1 MKKYKAVVIDGKKV
15 IRRMTAATIVM
26 VVLLAGIL
34 NIRIS
39 DFRLPLNVE
48 GLAERALTESVPQTA
63 GSAELGNTLDEL
75 VVAIRKMVSFVLT
88 FDPFDPRT
96 VVFGQVPLIH
106 TVSQSYLAS
115 TANAG
120 VSAVFNP
127 KNADQGYGQAEPST
141 PESGEHLIREVDS
154 SQAKTL
160 GSGKNKILIRNETSF
175 AINTHEMLNAPLSLN
190 INGSGPKVLIVH
202 THATESYSPEG
213 VTTYQTDKSDRSTDT
228 SQNMIAIGDAIKA
241 VFDKAGISAIHDK
254 TLHDHP
260 SFNGSYANSLKTIE
274 SYKAKYPS
282 ICVVLDIH
290 RDAFVYEDG
299 SKAKFVAEINGKKA
313 AQLMFVVG
321 TNGAGLDHPNWR
333 ENMKFALK
341 LQNKITSK
349 YPRLM
354 RGINLRKERF
364 NGHTT
369 NGSLIIEVGSSGNTL
384 SEAIRGATLGA
395 EEIAEFLN
403 DL

>member
-1 MKKYKAVVIDGKKV
+1 MKKYKAVIIDGKKV
-15 IRRMTAATIVM
+15 IRRMTATTIVM
-26 VVLLAGIL
+26 VVLLAGIF

-39 DFRLPLNVE
+39 NFRLPLNGE
-48 GLAERALTESVPQTA
+48 SLAKKALTESVPQTA
-63 GSAELGNTLDEL
+63 GSTEFGNVLDE
-75 VVAIRKMVSFVLT
+75 VGAAIRKMVSFVLT

-106 TVSQSYLAS
+106 TVSQGYLAS
-115 TANAG
+115 TANTG

-127 KNADQGYGQAEPST
+127 KNADQGEGEAEPIA
-141 PESGEHLIREVDS
+141 PESGKHPIREVDS

-160 GSGKNKILIRNETSF
+160 GSGKNKILIRNETNF
-175 AINTHEMLNAPLSLN
+175 AINTDEMLNAPLTLN
-190 INGSGPKVLIVH
+190 LNASGPKVLIIH
-202 THATESYSPEG
+202 THATECYSPEG
-213 VTTYQTDKSDRSTDT
+213 VSTYQADKSDRNTDT
-228 SQNMIAIGDAIKA
+228 SQNMIAIGQSIKE
-241 VFDKAGISAIHDK
+241 VFDKAGVSAIHDK

-282 ICVVLDIH
+282 ICIVLDIH

-299 SKAKFVAEINGKKA
+299 SKAKFVTEIDGKKT

-321 TNGAGLDHPNWR
+321 TNGAGLDHPNWL

-349 YPRLM
+349 YPHLM

-403 DL
+403 GL